1 MIYLFSMNGKEII
14 KKLEQA
20 GWKLSRIEGSHHVM
34 EKAGFLR
41 PVPVPVHGSQDIGI
55 GLLKKIEKQS
65 GVRLK

>member
-1 MIYLFSMNGKEII
+1 MNGREII

-20 GWKLSRIEGSHHVM
+20 GWMLSRIEGSHHIM
-34 EKAGFLR
+34 EKSDMLR
-41 PVPVPVHGSQDIGI
+41 PVPVPVHGNHDIGI